1 MQLLAG
7 RCFIVSWIVCFCHKF
22 KDKYKSFFLEYIIN
36 NLLSLWGMGM
46 RIQLS
51 CQTIKLCVHLV
62 IIKYEISYCYR
73 VLSDCV
79 PDCGNLIFYCLPRQV
94 GLFTLPLCALIA
106 LCRFHLACLSLCGTN
121 LSPSLVSAISSSYY
135 PLSSVFS
142 TPFHRSL
149 YLVVCYFICWFL
161 LWVSRS

>member
-1 MQLLAG
+1 MGDGNENTTVMLENQ
-7 RCFIVSWIVCFCHKF
+7 IVCSPCHHKVWDF
-22 KDKYKSFFLEYIIN
+22 I
-36 NLLSLWGMGM
+36 LLS
-46 RIQLS
+46 
-51 CQTIKLCVHLV
+51 C
-62 IIKYEISYCYR
+62 
-73 VLSDCV
+73 SDCV

-161 LWVSRS
+161 LWVSRSWKMVLCLAVMAFLLLLCQCVVSMLG